1 MRAMKLRL
9 ISMGAI
15 LSTLGT
21 FLLLTRRYSPV
32 LLGVLL
38 AGLGL
43 LVVGLLWKG
52 PKDADANRRDGD

>member
-1 MRAMKLRL
+1 
-9 ISMGAI
+9 MGSI

-21 FLLLTRRYSPV
+21 FLLLTRGYRAE

-38 AGLGL
+38 VGLGL

-52 PKDADANRRDGD
+52 PKNADANRRDGD